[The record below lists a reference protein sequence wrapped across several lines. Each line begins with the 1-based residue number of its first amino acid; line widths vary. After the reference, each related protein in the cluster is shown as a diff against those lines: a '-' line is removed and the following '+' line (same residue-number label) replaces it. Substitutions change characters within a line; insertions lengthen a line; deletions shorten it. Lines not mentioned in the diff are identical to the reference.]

1 MFVQNSSNPFSNVR
15 KLYRLDELIVS
26 IELLEKGRS
35 VVKLEGVDID
45 SWKIESSNCQF
56 YLVSGAEVELSH
68 IDN

>member
-35 VVKLEGVDID
+35 VVKLERVDID